1 MDNPENAIE
10 VENLCFA
17 YGDAEVLHN
26 ISFAIPR
33 GSFTAVVGPNGG
45 GKTTLLR
52 LLLGELRPMFGSARV
67 FGSDPRDAR
76 RRTGFVPQETVL
88 DADFP
93 ITAGEAVQTG
103 LAARRV
109 FGVYSRAEREAA
121 RAALARVGLADA
133 FSAPYSSLSGGQR
146 QRVAIARALV
156 SDPDLLLL
164 DEPTANV
171 DHGTEL
177 ALTDLFSEL
186 AREKT
191 VVLVSHN
198 LSIVAARATHILCVN
213 RSTDM
218 HVVGRDDAMTLEPIH
233 GHDNLSYIR
242 NADPEHIERLI
253 HGMHAPHHAGCARQ

>member
-1 MDNPENAIE
+1 MNNVANAIE

-26 ISFAIPR
+26 VSFAVPR
-33 GSFTAVVGPNGG
+33 GSLTAVVGPNGG
-45 GKTTLLR
+45 GKTTLLK
-52 LLLGELRPMFGSARV
+52 LLLGEETPRFGTV
-67 FGSDPRDAR
+67 KVLGEDPCEAR
-76 RRTGFVPQETVL
+76 RRVGLVPQETVL

-103 LAARRV
+103 LVARRV
-109 FGVYSRAEREAA
+109 FGTYTRAEREAA
-121 RAALARVGLADA
+121 RAALARVGLADSFA
-133 FSAPYSSLSGGQR
+133 APYPSLSGGQR

-156 SDPDLLLL
+156 SDPELLLL

-171 DHGTEL
+171 DHETEL
-177 ALTDLFSEL
+177 ALTDLFAEL

-213 RSTDM
+213 HSTDM
-218 HVVGRDDAMTLEPIH
+218 HIVGRDDEMTLEPIH

-242 NADPEHIERLI
+242 NVDPEHIEHLI
-253 HGMHAPHHAGCARQ
+253 HRMHTPHHAGCSHE